1 MKHKIQWTIKH
12 FEELTALEH
21 HHILALRISIFI
33 VEQDCP
39 YQDADH
45 KDLHSYHVYGTID
58 NKVAAVIRIVS
69 PGISYP
75 EIAIGR
81 VAVAKEYRGTN
92 VGNDLMT
99 TSIDFIT
106 HTLGKQDIRISAQ
119 EHLKSFYHRF
129 DFKQVSE
136 MYLEDD
142 IPHIEMLRKATLSTI

>member
-21 HHILALRISIFI
+21 HHILALRLAIFV

-39 YQDADH
+39 YQDVDH
-45 KDLHSYHVYGTID
+45 KDLHSYHVYGTLD
-58 NKVAAVIRIVS
+58 DKVVAVVRIVS
-69 PGISYP
+69 PGVSYVEIS
-75 EIAIGR
+75 IGR

-99 TSIDFIT
+99 RSLAFISQ
-106 HTLGKQDIRISAQ
+106 TLGNQDIRISAQ

-129 DFKQVSE
+129 DFTQQSE

-142 IPHIEMLRKATLSTI
+142 IPHIEMLRKAI

>member
-12 FEELTALEH
+12 FEELTALEY

-45 KDLHSYHVYGTID
+45 KDLQSYHVYGTID
-58 NKVAAVIRIVS
+58 DKVAAVVRIVS

-81 VAVAKEYRGTN
+81 VAVAKDRKSTRLN
-92 VGNDLMT
+92 SSHD
-99 TSIDFIT
+99 
-106 HTLGKQDIRISAQ
+106 QISYAVFC
-119 EHLKSFYHRF
+119 LK
-129 DFKQVSE
+129 KK
-136 MYLEDD
+136 
-142 IPHIEMLRKATLSTI
+142 RKKKKKKTKT

>member
-1 MKHKIQWTIKH
+1 MKHEIQWTAKH
-12 FEELTALEH
+12 FEELTALEY
-21 HHILALRISIFI
+21 HHIIALRISIFI

-58 NKVAAVIRIVS
+58 DKVAAVIRIIS
-69 PGISYP
+69 PSISYA
-75 EIAIGR
+75 EISIGR
-81 VAVAKEYRGTN
+81 VAVVQEYRGTN

-106 HTLGKQDIRISAQ
+106 DTLGKQDIRISAQ

-142 IPHIEMLRKATLSTI
+142 IPHIEMLRKATLSPI

>member
-1 MKHKIQWTIKH
+1 MKHKIHGTIKH
-12 FEELTALEH
+12 CEKHTALGY
-21 HHILALRISIFI
+21 HHILALHVSIFI

-58 NKVAAVIRIVS
+58 DKVAAVVRIVS

-142 IPHIEMLRKATLSTI
+142 IPHIEMLRKTTLSPI

>member
-1 MKHKIQWTIKH
+1 MKHEIQWTAKH
-12 FEELTALEH
+12 FEELTALEY

-58 NKVAAVIRIVS
+58 DKVAAVVRIVS

-99 TSIDFIT
+99 TSILRIPWASKTSGSQHKSILRVSIIGLISSKSAKCIWRMTFRI
-106 HTLGKQDIRISAQ
+106 LRCYGKDN
-119 EHLKSFYHRF
+119 
-129 DFKQVSE
+129 
-136 MYLEDD
+136 
-142 IPHIEMLRKATLSTI
+142 